1 MAKYSRRLIQTT
13 HSTML
18 GITMAHVTI
27 RTTTITLRWVF
38 GLILA
43 FSLAMPVMAK
53 ISACDT
59 STEATLTTCTGAQ
72 QSAYDLKIYSQS
84 NSDFSI
90 DDFDDANALNKY
102 REYLDKI
109 IEGYTPN
116 DEEFQEPYLAV
127 RELRDSGNRNYR
139 DYFGMVTFFV
149 GDVYPDFH
157 STLWEESDWEK
168 HFNEFDSDFHDTWTK
183 GDWQNAYIWALRQS
197 YPCEI
202 DMALCDTRDP
212 IIESDIPLA
221 IAYSAPPVR
230 ITDRVVELLGGGT
243 ATKDSLYIE
252 NGYRTTGFN
261 FGGDNYYYYD
271 EENYYDYRAFGV
283 WAQDS
288 YWGFWEEG
296 IWEADGFNYF
306 GEEDVAIEFNT
317 LFIAG
322 GRNHTKPTTG
332 TWRGLAVGKHKLLS
346 RTRVGRSEI
355 IVNLDASEV
364 DVNITGIAILGS
376 SDQYLGEI
384 LGITPAIQWKG
395 IPLSDMGLFRDVPK
409 FGVHTSLD
417 DVFVLGVPVGG
428 TTYGDT
434 AYSIA
439 GQFYG
444 ENGDEVT
451 GTFEKL
457 GYLGSFGAYKELIES
472 NVATNE

>member
-1 MAKYSRRLIQTT
+1 MAKYSRCLIQTT

-18 GITMAHVTI
+18 GITMARVTI

-72 QSAYDLKIYSQS
+72 QRAYDLKIYSQS
-84 NSDFSI
+84 ISDFFI

-102 REYLDKI
+102 REFLDLI
-109 IEGYTPN
+109 IEGYIPD
-116 DEEFQEPYLAV
+116 DEEFQEPYLEV
-127 RELRDSGNRNYR
+127 RELRDSGKNSYRNY
-139 DYFGMVTFFV
+139 FEMVMFFV
-149 GDVYPDFH
+149 DDVYPDFD
-157 STLWEESDWEK
+157 STLWDESDREEYL
-168 HFNEFDSDFHDTWTK
+168 NEFRSDIHDTWTK
-183 GDWQNAYIWALRQS
+183 GDWPIAYNWALRQS
-197 YPCEI
+197 YPCER
-202 DMALCDTRDP
+202 DALCDPR
-212 IIESDIPLA
+212 ERLREYSDN
-221 IAYSAPPVR
+221 PPVR
-230 ITDRVVELLGGGT
+230 ITDRVVEMLGGGT

-395 IPLSDMGLFRDVPK
+395 IPLSDTGLFRDVPE

-417 DVFVLGVPVGG
+417 DVFVLGVPDSG
-428 TTYGDT
+428 TSFGDT

-472 NVATNE
+472 DVATND

>member
-1 MAKYSRRLIQTT
+1 
-13 HSTML
+13 ML
-18 GITMAHVTI
+18 GITMARVTI

-59 STEATLTTCTGAQ
+59 STEATRTTCTGAQ

-84 NSDFSI
+84 NSNFLVDG
-90 DDFDDANALNKY
+90 FDDANALSKY

-116 DEEFQEPYLAV
+116 DEEFQALYLAV
-127 RELRDSGNRNYR
+127 RKLRDSGNYR
-139 DYFGMVTFFV
+139 YRHNFGMVTFFV
-149 GDVYPDFH
+149 GDVYPDFG
-157 STLWEESDWEK
+157 STLWDASDWEK
-168 HFNEFDSDFHDTWTK
+168 YFEEFASDFYYTWIK
-183 GDWQNAYIWALRQS
+183 GDWRNAYNWALRQS

-202 DMALCDTRDP
+202 DTPLCDTRDP
-212 IIESDIPLA
+212 IDGSPA
-221 IAYSAPPVR
+221 NPVR

-243 ATKDSLYIE
+243 ATKDSLYVE
-252 NGYRTTGFN
+252 NGYRTTGIN
-261 FGGDNYYYYD
+261 FGGDFSYYDD

-296 IWEADGFNYF
+296 IWEADGFNYY
-306 GEEDVAIEFNT
+306 GEEDVATEFST

-322 GRNHTKPTTG
+322 GRNRTKPTTG

-395 IPLSDMGLFRDVPK
+395 IPLSDTGLFRDVPE

-417 DVFVLGVPVGG
+417 DVFVLGVSDSG
-428 TTYGDT
+428 TSYGDT

-472 NVATNE
+472 DVATND

>member
-53 ISACDT
+53 ISVCDT

-84 NSDFSI
+84 YSDFFI
-90 DDFDDANALNKY
+90 KNFDDANALNKY
-102 REYLDKI
+102 REFLDLI

-127 RELRDSGNRNYR
+127 RELRDSGKFNYR
-139 DYFGMVTFFV
+139 YYFGMVTFFV
-149 GDVYPDFH
+149 GDVYPDFD
-157 STLWEESDWEK
+157 STLWTESDWDEYYK
-168 HFNEFDSDFHDTWTK
+168 NYFSDTHDSWTR
-183 GDWQNAYIWALRQS
+183 GDWLNAYNWALRQS

-202 DMALCDTRDP
+202 DRAVCDTRDP
-212 IIESDIPLA
+212 IDNYSDN
-221 IAYSAPPVR
+221 PVR
-230 ITDRVVELLGGGT
+230 ITDRIVELLGGGT

-252 NGYRTTGFN
+252 NGYRTTGIN
-261 FGGDNYYYYD
+261 FGDFDDYQD
-271 EENYYDYRAFGV
+271 DSLHDYRAFGL

-296 IWEADGFNYF
+296 IWEDEDKFYL
-306 GEEDVAIEFNT
+306 EEPTIFST
-317 LFIAG
+317 LFISG

-332 TWRGLAVGKHKLLS
+332 TWKGLAVGKHKLLS
-346 RTRVGRSEI
+346 RTRVGRSEV

-364 DVNITGIAILGS
+364 DVNITGIAILDS
-376 SDQYLGEI
+376 SAQYLGEI
-384 LGITPAIQWKG
+384 LGISLAIQWKG

-428 TTYGDT
+428 TTYWDT
-434 AYSIA
+434 AYSIT

-451 GTFEKL
+451 GTFDKL
-457 GYLGSFGAYKELIES
+457 GYLGSFGAYRELIES
-472 NVATNE
+472 DVATNN